1 MLNEFQE
8 ERELLDLKNLQ
19 EQVLES
25 GGVAGML
32 EQLGH
37 RLDLDDLVD
46 WRERA
51 SGSETDPTMSL
62 GKLLLLL
69 ILSRVEQRD
78 VVDLKVPLLDR
89 FPAQRLQ
96 PIAVLL
102 YRRLRSIDH
111 QGTRISANQQRLEE
125 AEMMIMTEHGIKACP
140 GFDHPRICSSRAQP
154 TICFRFPVA
163 LMWCICEKH
172 ITMRVREEGSRVKE
186 VESSCNYPEDGPSHG
201 DFPVGR
207 RVVEGLDGG

>member
-111 QGTRISANQQRLEE
+111 QGTRISWFRPSPDLQL
-125 AEMMIMTEHGIKACP
+125 ACP
-140 GFDHPRICSSRAQP
+140 AHNL
-154 TICFRFPVA
+154 FPFP
-163 LMWCICEKH
+163 
-172 ITMRVREEGSRVKE
+172 GSLNV
-186 VESSCNYPEDGPSHG
+186 VHPEDGPSHG